1 MVPITED
8 FVKNLVDLGEC
19 LNATALRH
27 NLDIL
32 DIKVEPE
39 FGYVFV
45 KGTRDGNEIFRAT
58 HWQAA
63 DTTDIKIA
71 PQVAATTTG
80 ASNK

>member
-1 MVPITED
+1 MVPITND
-8 FVKNLVDLGEC
+8 FVQNLVELGQC

-39 FGYVFV
+39 FGYVYV
-45 KGTRDGNEIFRAT
+45 SGKRDDREVLRAI
-58 HWQAA
+58 HWDAA
-63 DTTDIKIA
+63 NSTEIKIA

-80 ASNK
+80 AGN

>member
-8 FVKNLVDLGEC
+8 FVKNLVELGQC
-19 LNATALRH
+19 LNSTALRH

-45 KGTRDGNEIFRAT
+45 SGRRDDQEVLRAI
-58 HWQAA
+58 HWDAA
-63 DTTDIKIA
+63 NSTDIKIA
-71 PQVAATTTG
+71 PSVAATTTG
-80 ASNK
+80 ARN